1 MCSPYHPSPFLST
14 SPQSPHP
21 SPHTP
26 QGTKAARGYYAESG
40 PPTTL
45 SGTGKDFSLSY
56 QHFTALDNVQF
67 VNGNQ
72 LGTRMLFQ
80 VRTRACVCVFG
91 FSCGCVGVWA
101 GVGVWV

>member
-1 MCSPYHPSPFLST
+1 ML
-14 SPQSPHP
+14 
-21 SPHTP
+21 
-26 QGTKAARGYYAESG
+26 QGTKAARGYFAESG

-45 SGTGKDFSLSY
+45 SGNGKDLSLSY

-80 VRTRACVCVFG
+80 VRGAATGILLYCRFKVIRKMFG
-91 FSCGCVGVWA
+91 GGS
-101 GVGVWV
+101 